1 MEISGSPLFIS
12 HSRTVSVTSKE
23 IHSAVPL
30 VSTFLAP
37 MKRCFLMCSFRL
49 TICEAKINSWSEAF
63 FLNCFSCSCSDCS
76 IIVLNHVRKECIQY
90 INKLWIQKKYTTLRL
105 CRHVHGYYLKWEFF
119 VFALKYH
126 FSRENAKNNV
136 QGCQK
141 HTGWHYSI
149 TLTIRKCWPIRSWQT
164 MKLHTQNWHSHI
176 WLSSFI
182 SLPRFKSS
190 PWKGFF
196 KSSNFSDRKMTVK
209 CHLCVGKG

>member
-63 FLNCFSCSCSDCS
+63 FLNCFSCSCSNYS

-90 INKLWIQKKYTTLRL
+90 INKLWIQRYKEKVNQMTLAALWDYTEAMSTCTWVIFKMGVFRFCLEISLFTWKCKKQCPGLTKAYR
-105 CRHVHGYYLKWEFF
+105 V
-119 VFALKYH
+119 ALQH
-126 FSRENAKNNV
+126 NSNNTEMLTN
-136 QGCQK
+136 QK
-141 HTGWHYSI
+141 LTNNEAAHTKL
-149 TLTIRKCWPIRSWQT
+149 TLT
-164 MKLHTQNWHSHI
+164 
-176 WLSSFI
+176 
-182 SLPRFKSS
+182 
-190 PWKGFF
+190 
-196 KSSNFSDRKMTVK
+196 
-209 CHLCVGKG
+209 HLTFLIHFPA

>member
-1 MEISGSPLFIS
+1 MKGGNKEISGSPLFIS

-49 TICEAKINSWSEAF
+49 TICEATINSCSEAF
-63 FLNCFSCSCSDCS
+63 FLSSFSCSCSDYS

-90 INKLWIQKKYTTLRL
+90 IDKLWIQMIWRKSKSDYSCSSLRL
-105 CRHVHGYYLKWEFF
+105 HW
-119 VFALKYH
+119 VFRFCLEISLSTWKCKKQCPLLSKAYKVALQYN
-126 FSRENAKNNV
+126 SNNTEMLTNNETA
-136 QGCQK
+136 
-141 HTGWHYSI
+141 HTKL
-149 TLTIRKCWPIRSWQT
+149 TLTHLTFLIHF
-164 MKLHTQNWHSHI
+164 M
-176 WLSSFI
+176 
-182 SLPRFKSS
+182 PRFKSS